1 LNTVEFFFFD
11 DDERRR
17 NPGGWWAPVF
27 VQTPDERTQL
37 EERERPLNS
46 PKDFDCEFEYSQF
59 FEKGNEGE
67 ATTGVNVCLVGIT

>member
-37 EERERPLNS
+37 
-46 PKDFDCEFEYSQF
+46 
-59 FEKGNEGE
+59 
-67 ATTGVNVCLVGIT
+67 